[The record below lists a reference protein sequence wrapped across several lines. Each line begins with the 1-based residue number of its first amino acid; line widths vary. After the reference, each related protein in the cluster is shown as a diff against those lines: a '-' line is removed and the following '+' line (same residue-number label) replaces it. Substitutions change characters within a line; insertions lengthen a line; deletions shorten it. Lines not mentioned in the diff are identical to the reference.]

1 MLAKVKSYTLDGLV
15 GYGVDVEVD
24 INNGLPGYELVGLAS
39 TATKESKERVRSAI
53 KNSGYFYPT
62 KRLTVNLAPADTKKE
77 GPSFDLPIAVGVL
90 AASEQLEGKRYK
102 DFMFVGELSLDGKLR
117 HVNGI
122 MPILISALQN
132 GEKRFIISKDNER
145 EASYIDGIEV
155 YALEN
160 LREVVDFLQGAER
173 QPVQTSSY
181 QSTCQ
186 THGYGVDFADVKG
199 QAIAKRALEIAV
211 AGGHNVLMIGPPGA
225 GKTMLAK
232 CIPTIMPE
240 MTFEE
245 AVEVTKV
252 HSVAGILDGSVGIV
266 TTRPFRTPH
275 HTTTVPALVGGGT
288 KAKPGEV
295 SLANHGVLFLD
306 EMPEYSRHAL
316 ETLRQPLEDR
326 KVTVSRVSQT
336 VEYPANFMLVA
347 SMNPCPCGNYGSK
360 TQICR
365 CTPVQ
370 IHNYVSKLSGPLMDR
385 IDLQI
390 EVDNITYDE
399 FRTKGEAETS
409 AAIKARINAV
419 REIERKRFE
428 KDGILTNAEMTT
440 AQINKYCKIDKD
452 SERLLAKAFERL
464 NLSARGTTRILKVAR
479 TIADMEGAEDIRP
492 QHIAEAI
499 QYRGL
504 DRKYDR

>member
-1 MLAKVKSYTLDGLV
+1 MLAKVKSYALDGLT
-15 GYGVDVEVD
+15 GYAVDVEVD

-39 TATKESKERVRSAI
+39 TATKESKERVRSAV

-77 GPSFDLPIAVGVL
+77 GPSFDLPIAVGIL
-90 AASEQLEGKRYK
+90 AASSQIEGKRYK
-102 DFMFVGELSLDGKLR
+102 DYVFVSELSLDGKLR

-122 MPILISALQN
+122 MPILISAMQN
-132 GEKRFIISKDNER
+132 GEKKFVISKDNAR

-155 YALEN
+155 YALET
-160 LREVVDFLQGAER
+160 LREVEDFLQGAEVK
-173 QPVQTSSY
+173 PVETSSY

-186 THGYGVDFADVKG
+186 THGYGIDFADVKG
-199 QAIAKRALEIAV
+199 QTVAKRALEIAV
-211 AGGHNVLMIGPPGA
+211 AGGHNVRMIGPPGA

-232 CIPTIMPE
+232 CVPTIMPE
-240 MTFEE
+240 MTFDE
-245 AVEVTKV
+245 AIDVTKV
-252 HSVAGILDGSVGIV
+252 HSVAGILDSGVGIV

-275 HTTTVPALVGGGT
+275 HTTTVPALIGGGA

-326 KVTVSRVSQT
+326 KVTVSRVAQS
-336 VEYPANFMLVA
+336 VEYPANFMLIA
-347 SMNPCPCGNYGSK
+347 SMNPCPCGNFGSK

-390 EVDNITYDE
+390 EVDNISYDE
-399 FRTKGEAETS
+399 FRSRGEAETS
-409 AAIKARINAV
+409 ETIKARINAV
-419 REIERKRFE
+419 RDIQRKRFE
-428 KDGILTNAEMTT
+428 NDGILTNAEMST

-452 SERLLAKAFERL
+452 CERLLAKAFERL

-479 TIADMEGAEDIRP
+479 TIADMDGEENIQAK
-492 QHIAEAI
+492 HIAEAI

-504 DRKYDR
+504 DRKYN